1 MVLSWHLC
9 AGGGTVKLA
18 VLGQDSNGEPPAYKS
33 RVLTLC
39 HPVCSLKVVYFFTAL
54 YALWS
59 PWWLLLCCEALEFLT
74 LSLAW
79 LAAIL
84 YLRHLVPRHLTA
96 TGQGL
101 AVAAHFCIGRSIG
114 SIIAG
119 ALSSGESGKY
129 IYNLFIGLPFAMSN
143 NFSQLKQSTF
153 CTNKRYKY
161 I

>member
-1 MVLSWHLC
+1 MIVMQVHGKSFIMTSPSQTGSTQRSFTPDSCGEIFMKSSQTTDCYCHSGVPALCLTHNVIHL
-9 AGGGTVKLA
+9 
-18 VLGQDSNGEPPAYKS
+18 
-33 RVLTLC
+33 
-39 HPVCSLKVVYFFTAL
+39 FTAL

-101 AVAAHFCIGRSIG
+101 AVSAHFCIGRSIG
-114 SIIAG
+114 SIIAS
-119 ALSSGESGKY
+119 ALSSSESGKY
-129 IYNLFIGLPFAMSN
+129 RKHLKSLHRFLLSN
-143 NFSQLKQSTF
+143 
-153 CTNKRYKY
+153 